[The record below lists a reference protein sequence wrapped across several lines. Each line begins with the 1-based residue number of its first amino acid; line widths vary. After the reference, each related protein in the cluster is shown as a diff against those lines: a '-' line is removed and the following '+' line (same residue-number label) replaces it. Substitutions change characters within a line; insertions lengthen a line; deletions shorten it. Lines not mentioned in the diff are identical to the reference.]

1 MAKRV
6 HKPTA
11 KKTPVCAFALFG
23 YTGDVDALLRHNIEA
38 CFESGFRP
46 VAKHGSSETATK
58 S

>member
-11 KKTPVCAFALFG
+11 KKTPVCVFALFG

-38 CFESGFRP
+38 CF
-46 VAKHGSSETATK
+46 
-58 S
+58 